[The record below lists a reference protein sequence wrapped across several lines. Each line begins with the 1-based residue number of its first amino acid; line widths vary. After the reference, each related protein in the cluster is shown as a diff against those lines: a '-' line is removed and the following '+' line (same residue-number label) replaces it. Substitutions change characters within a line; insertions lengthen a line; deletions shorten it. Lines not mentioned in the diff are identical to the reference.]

1 VAVPAAFGAPA
12 SMDEAIQQG
21 DPAAT
26 APSVE
31 IGGGNAALFEDQPA
45 SFDTAASRGGA
56 CLVDE
61 RPVARCYRSEQR
73 APAARAHSRH
83 PGWRAD
89 GSAEEGPCASGSLF
103 PHVAAV
109 VAARGLARQRRRLL
123 VPG

>member
-73 APAARAHSRH
+73 LQQREHIRGTPVGAPMAAPKKGRVRAAACS
-83 PGWRAD
+83 PT
-89 GSAEEGPCASGSLF
+89 SLRSWQ
-103 PHVAAV
+103 HA
-109 VAARGLARQRRRLL
+109 G
-123 VPG
+123 